1 MENIGMANPGM
12 ANPGM
17 MGRARARGRGR
28 GRGRGRTM
36 RGGSDCTTCSSQ
48 PAAFGGQTGGKMSAL
63 NPESL
68 GGGTFDRSG
77 GALANQAYSQYLGGS
92 QKLSALA
99 SSGGNAMMGGRSK
112 RRRGKG
118 RSAKKYS
125 RKSRSKSRSRSNSKY

>member
-1 MENIGMANPGM
+1 MENLEMG
-12 ANPGM
+12 NPGM
-17 MGRARARGRGR
+17 MGRARGRGR

-48 PAAFGGQTGGKMSAL
+48 PAVFGGQRGGKMSAL

-77 GALANQAYSQYLGGS
+77 GALANQAYSQYLSGS
-92 QKLSALA
+92 QKLSDLA
-99 SSGGNAMMGGRSK
+99 SSGGNAMMGGRS
-112 RRRGKG
+112 RRRCKG

-125 RKSRSKSRSRSNSKY
+125 RKSRSKSRRSNSRRSNSKH

>member
-1 MENIGMANPGM
+1 MEMGSPVM

-17 MGRARARGRGR
+17 MGRARARGR

-48 PAAFGGQTGGKMSAL
+48 PAAFGGQTGGKMSVL

-77 GALANQAYSQYLGGS
+77 GALANQAFGQYLSGS
-92 QKLSALA
+92 QKLSNLA
-99 SSGGNAMMGGRSK
+99 SSGANAMMGGK
-112 RRRGKG
+112 RRSKG

-125 RKSRSKSRSRSNSKY
+125 RKSRSKSRSKSRRSKSRRSKH

>member
-1 MENIGMANPGM
+1 MDTTGMGMANT
-12 ANPGM
+12 GM
-17 MGRARARGRGR
+17 MGRARGRGR
-28 GRGRGRTM
+28 GRGRGRTA
-36 RGGSDCTTCSSQ
+36 RGGGSDCTACSSQ
-48 PAAFGGQTGGKMSAL
+48 SAAFGGQTGGKMSAL

-99 SSGGNAMMGGRSK
+99 SSGGNAMMGGRSR

-125 RKSRSKSRSRSNSKY
+125 RKSRSKSRSNSKY